1 MTADELEERLIKFA
15 IDCIK
20 LTSMAKKSYA
30 SDHMNGQLIRSATSP
45 PLNYSEA
52 RAGESHRDYIHK
64 MQICLKELRE
74 SRTNLR
80 IQIGTNFYEAKEF
93 INELLIEAN
102 ELVLIFSKSV
112 STSKKNNR
120 KV

>member
-1 MTADELEERLIKFA
+1 MTADDIEERLIKFA

-45 PLNYSEA
+45 QLNYSEA

-74 SRTNLR
+74 SRSNLK
-80 IQIGTNFYEAKEF
+80 IQLGTDFMK
-93 INELLIEAN
+93 
-102 ELVLIFSKSV
+102 
-112 STSKKNNR
+112 KKNLL
-120 KV
+120 KSF